1 MLKRLLRICPF
12 IFCLF
17 SLIVFADPVYFK
29 QFTFDDDNDLLK
41 WKKMI
46 LNREV
51 DYLLRWYGAQ
61 GFVQAS
67 SNGACS
73 ALYRRVKYR
82 LTDYPLISWKW
93 KVEQFPDIGEKGTE
107 AEKDDFAARF
117 YVIFSSW
124 SFSSSKFLEYVWA
137 KDLEVG
143 TVLGSKS
150 GENVKRIVI
159 RNSSSE
165 SETWLAEVRNV
176 YEDYKFAFGQE
187 PPKKVGAVAIMCDAD
202 GTNSTAE
209 SLFDDIQIERLAE
222 K

>member
-17 SLIVFADPVYFK
+17 SLLVFADPVYFK

-46 LNREV
+46 LNKEV

-73 ALYRRVKYR
+73 ALYRRVNYR

-117 YVIFSSW
+117 
-124 SFSSSKFLEYVWA
+124 
-137 KDLEVG
+137 
-143 TVLGSKS
+143 
-150 GENVKRIVI
+150 
-159 RNSSSE
+159 
-165 SETWLAEVRNV
+165 
-176 YEDYKFAFGQE
+176 
-187 PPKKVGAVAIMCDAD
+187 
-202 GTNSTAE
+202 
-209 SLFDDIQIERLAE
+209 
-222 K
+222 